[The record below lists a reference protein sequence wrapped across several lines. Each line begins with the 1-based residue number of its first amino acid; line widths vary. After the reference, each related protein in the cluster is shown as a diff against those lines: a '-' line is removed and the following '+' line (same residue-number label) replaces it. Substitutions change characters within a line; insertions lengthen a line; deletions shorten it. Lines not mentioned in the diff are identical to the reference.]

1 MPYTGGTRA
10 TCATRAWQARH
21 VLSKRGLRPEAFIS
35 PGDSSE
41 ETVVFICAASR
52 LHVRSAAAL
61 PPVSEAS
68 MAAPAWEATR
78 QRAAHPLPHPCA
90 AVSASHAAV
99 ITLLHR
105 LQVLRAVAHVAPWWL
120 YPLCMLALLIPACA
134 SAGVHGG
141 RMLAAR
147 SPCPCPYPCPYPW
160 PCPRPCPSSR
170 TQGAPSWLLFSHG
183 ALLARQASA
192 YSGRSVQPAR
202 GPGPARRLAPGPTPH
217 ATRHARRRPARRHLQ
232 AGGAQPHLALWRGGH
247 VQTSHQGGQEA
258 LPVGV
263 ARPMPQ
269 HSFFRRLDVKRSCP

>member
-68 MAAPAWEATR
+68 MAAPAW
-78 QRAAHPLPHPCA
+78 RACMGSHAPTGSPPSAPPLCR
-90 AVSASHAAV
+90 VSASHARV
-99 ITLLHR
+99 ITLPHR

-141 RMLAAR
+141 RVLAAR

-183 ALLARQASA
+183 ALLAPQA
-192 YSGRSVQPAR
+192 
-202 GPGPARRLAPGPTPH
+202 
-217 ATRHARRRPARRHLQ
+217 
-232 AGGAQPHLALWRGGH
+232 
-247 VQTSHQGGQEA
+247 
-258 LPVGV
+258 
-263 ARPMPQ
+263 
-269 HSFFRRLDVKRSCP
+269 